1 MTTSDSGK
9 IRRIAWTLIGVA
21 VAGVVGLRANQS
33 NQSTAP
39 VDRALLDRYCVTCH
53 NERLKTAGLTL
64 DKIDVTQ
71 AAAHAEVLEKVARK
85 LRAGQMPPAGRPRP
99 EKAAVEAFVTA
110 LEGAL
115 DRAASAAPNPGRVAV
130 HRLNRLEYVN
140 VIQDL
145 LALDIDPAML
155 PVDNPGV
162 GFDNNADVLSVTPAL
177 MARYMSAATKVS
189 RLAIGNPAT
198 IRPASQVYEA
208 SEFAHQDV
216 RMGEDLPFGTHG
228 GLVAR
233 HAFPL
238 DGEYALELRLQRTTI
253 ADTIRGLDD
262 EHEIQVRIDHVL
274 VKRFRVGGEHKG
286 YDPGL
291 LNAIPDEDVKGHQ
304 LHTYRLTADEH
315 LKFRMP
321 VKAGTRLVTAAFTDI
336 APSVSEV
343 VPLRP
348 SSRKRSNFT
357 DDADAPGIAR
367 ITIAGPYEATAAEDT
382 PSRRRIFVCRPTSAS
397 DAESCARTILST
409 LARRAYRRP
418 VTDADLG
425 ELMGLYRIGSKD
437 SDFDAGIELALEALL
452 ASLST
457 VFRIEHDPARA
468 TPGTVY
474 RLSDLELASRL
485 SFFLWKS
492 IPDDAL
498 VEVATKGRLHEPT
511 VLAQQVRRM
520 LADPKARR
528 WTNDFVG
535 QWLAMRNIET
545 HEPDPSVFP
554 EFDDNLREAM
564 AKETQL
570 FFENQV
576 REDRS
581 ILDLLRADYT
591 FMNDRLARHYGVPNV
606 YGSHFR
612 RVTVNDERRL
622 GLLGHG
628 SLLTVT
634 SYADR
639 TSVVLRGKWVLENL
653 LGAPPPPP
661 PDNVPAL
668 GENKP
673 GAAPKSL
680 RERMEQHRRNPVCA
694 ACHASMDPLGFA
706 LENFDGTG
714 RWREKDGA
722 VSINAASTATDG
734 ATIDG
739 PAGFRQYLLSRR
751 AEFLRTVTEKLL
763 TYAIGR
769 ELEYYDAPAVRQLVR
784 NAAPEDYRW
793 SSLILGIVTGAPFQ
807 MRRVGGTEGTP
818 GTAAVAGRR

>member
-1 MTTSDSGK
+1 MQTSVMS
-9 IRRIAWTLIGVA
+9 RSPRIVWTIFGVA
-21 VAGVVGLRANQS
+21 IAGVVGLRATQS
-33 NQSTAP
+33 NEPTAP
-39 VDRALLDRYCVTCH
+39 VDRAILDRYCVTCH
-53 NERLKTAGLTL
+53 NERLKTAGLML

-71 AAAHAEVLEKVARK
+71 PAAHAEVLEKVARK

-99 EKAAVEAFVTA
+99 EKATVEAFATA
-110 LEGAL
+110 LESAL

-140 VIQDL
+140 VIKDL
-145 LALDIDPAML
+145 LALDVDPATL

-177 MARYMSAATKVS
+177 MSRYMLAATKVS
-189 RLAIGNPAT
+189 RLAVGSPA

-208 SEFAHQDV
+208 SEFAYQDV

-233 HAFPL
+233 HNFPL
-238 DGEYALELRLQRTTI
+238 DGEYAFELRLQRTEV

-262 EHEIQVRIDHVL
+262 EHEIQVRIDHAL
-274 VKRFRVGGEHKG
+274 VQRFRIGGEHQG

-291 LNAIPDEDVKGHQ
+291 LNGIPDEDVKGHQ

-321 VKAGTRLVTAAFTDI
+321 VKAGPRLVTVAFTDI
-336 APSVSEV
+336 APQVSEV

-348 SSRKRSNFT
+348 TSRKRTNFT
-357 DDADAPGIAR
+357 DDADDPGIAR
-367 ITIAGPYEATAAEDT
+367 ITIEGPFAAIGAEDT
-382 PSRRRIFVCRPTSAS
+382 PSRGRIFVCRPTGAS
-397 DAESCARTILST
+397 DAKPCARTILGT

-418 VTDADLG
+418 VTDADLA
-425 ELMGLYRIGSKD
+425 ELMKLYEVGSQ
-437 SDFDAGIELALEALL
+437 SGDFEAGIELALEALL
-452 ASLST
+452 ASPST
-457 VFRIEHDPARA
+457 VFRVERDPAGA
-468 TPGTVY
+468 APGTVY
-474 RLSDLELASRL
+474 RLSDIELASRL

-492 IPDDAL
+492 IPDDEL
-498 VEVATKGRLHEPT
+498 LEVATKGRLRDPK

-520 LADPKARR
+520 VADAKARR
-528 WTNDFVG
+528 WTSDFVG
-535 QWLAMRNIET
+535 QWLTMRNIDA
-545 HEPDPSVFP
+545 HEPDPAVFP
-554 EFDDNLREAM
+554 EFDDNLRDAM
-564 AKETQL
+564 AQETQL

-581 ILDLLRADYT
+581 VLDLLRADYT
-591 FMNDRLARHYGVPNV
+591 FMNDRLARHYGVPDV

-612 RVTVNDERRL
+612 RVPVTDQRRL

-639 TSVVLRGKWVLENL
+639 TSVVLRGKWVLETL
-653 LGAPPPPP
+653 LGSPPPPP
-661 PDNVPAL
+661 PNDVPPL
-668 GENKP
+668 ESNKP
-673 GAAPKSL
+673 GAPAKSL

-694 ACHASMDPLGFA
+694 SCHAPMDPLGFV

-714 RWREKDGA
+714 RWRDKDGA
-722 VSINAASTATDG
+722 AAINAASTATDG

-739 PAGFRQYLLSRR
+739 PAGLRTYLLSRR

-763 TYAIGR
+763 TYALGR
-769 ELEYYDAPAVRQLVR
+769 ELEYYDAPAVRGLVR
-784 NAAPEDYRW
+784 SAAPEDYRW
-793 SSLILGIVTGAPFQ
+793 SSLILGVVAGAPFQ
-807 MRRVGGTEGTP
+807 MRRVGGAEP
-818 GTAAVAGRR
+818 GSSTAVVAGRR

>member
-1 MTTSDSGK
+1 MSRSL
-9 IRRIAWTLIGVA
+9 RIVCTLLGVA
-21 VAGVVGLRANQS
+21 VVGIVGLRANQA
-33 NQSTAP
+33 NQSIAP
-39 VDRALLDRYCVTCH
+39 VDRTLLDRYCVTCH
-53 NERLKTAGLTL
+53 NERLKTAGLML
-64 DKIDVTQ
+64 DKIDVTHV
-71 AAAHAEVLEKVARK
+71 AAHAEVLEKVTRK

-99 EKAAVEAFVTA
+99 EKAAMEAFATA
-110 LEGAL
+110 LEAAL
-115 DRAASAAPNPGRVAV
+115 DRAASAVPNPGRVAV

-140 VIQDL
+140 VIRDL

-189 RLAIGNPAT
+189 RLATGNRA
-198 IRPASQVYEA
+198 IRPTSQVYEA

-238 DGEYALELRLQRTTI
+238 DGEYAFEVRLQRATV
-253 ADTIRGLDD
+253 ANTIRGLDD

-291 LNAIPDEDVKGHQ
+291 LNAIPEDDIKGHQ

-343 VPLRP
+343 VPLKP
-348 SSRKRSNFT
+348 SSRKRSNDS
-357 DDADAPGIAR
+357 DDADDPGIAR
-367 ITIAGPYEATAAEDT
+367 ITIAGPYEATAAGNT
-382 PSRRRIFVCRPTSAS
+382 PSRRRIFVCRPARAS
-397 DAESCARTILST
+397 DAEPCARTILRT

-425 ELMGLYRIGSKD
+425 ELMSLYKIGSQEG
-437 SDFDAGIELALEALL
+437 DFDAGIELALEALL

-457 VFRIEHDPARA
+457 VFRIEHEPAGA
-468 TPGTVY
+468 TPGMVY

-492 IPDDAL
+492 IPDDGL
-498 VEVATKGRLHEPT
+498 LEVAAKGRLHDPT

-528 WTNDFVG
+528 WMDDFVG
-535 QWLAMRNIET
+535 QWLTMRNIEA
-545 HEPDPSVFP
+545 HEPDPDVFP

-564 AKETQL
+564 AKETQM
-570 FFENQV
+570 FFESQV
-576 REDRS
+576 SEDRNA
-581 ILDLLRADYT
+581 LDLLRADYT
-591 FMNDRLARHYGVPNV
+591 FLNDRLARHYGVPNV

-612 RVTVNDERRL
+612 RVPVTDERRL
-622 GLLGHG
+622 GLLGHA

-639 TSVVLRGKWVLENL
+639 TSVVLRGKWVPENL

-661 PDNVPAL
+661 PNNVPPL
-668 GENKP
+668 EENKP

-680 RERMEQHRRNPVCA
+680 RERMERHRKSPVCA
-694 ACHASMDPLGFA
+694 ACHAPMDPLGFV

-722 VSINAASTATDG
+722 ASIDAASTTTDG

-739 PAGFRQYLLSRR
+739 PAGLRLYLLSRR

-763 TYAIGR
+763 AYAIGR

-784 NAAPEDYRW
+784 NAAQEEYRW
-793 SSLILGIVTGAPFQ
+793 SSLILGVVKSAPFQ
-807 MRRVGGTEGTP
+807 MRRVGGTEETP
-818 GTAAVAGRR
+818 VTATVAGR